1 MRSGLMTRDAHAH
14 VGASFAL
21 AVLVVIAMGGC
32 ETLPKA
38 APRSPVSLRS
48 AVETV
53 NTNAS
58 AIQGTLRASGFVDGT
73 STRSDGKK
81 MDYHLDGVLFYL
93 RPTYVRFDLKSFGD
107 RKFLLGSNA
116 ESFWIFDKAEERYH
130 CARHGE
136 HSDLAEALP
145 IAPDQV
151 VDALG
156 LSLIDLDVD
165 DERTLG
171 HVQRIV
177 SDFQQ
182 VLFLERDADGLVAL
196 RKEYWLDRYPPYLIR
211 RVIFRDFQGDVEMV
225 SELGDYKPI
234 ASGGPLLPH
243 AMKADWPRRGS
254 QMRFRVSN
262 WRIIPD
268 LGPDAMQFKP
278 PSACRNP

>member
-1 MRSGLMTRDAHAH
+1 MRSGVMTRRTHAQ
-14 VGASFAL
+14 VGALFAL
-21 AVLVVIAMGGC
+21 VVFVMGAMSGC
-32 ETLPKA
+32 VAPPKA
-38 APRSPVSLRS
+38 LPRSPVSLRS

-73 STRSDGKK
+73 STLSDGRK

-116 ESFWIFDKAEERYH
+116 ESFWIFDKAQERYH

-136 HSDLAEALP
+136 ESELAEALP
-145 IAPDQV
+145 IPPDRV

-156 LSLIDLDVD
+156 LSLINLDAD
-165 DERTLG
+165 DESTLG

-182 VLFLERDADGLVAL
+182 VLFLERNADGLAAL
-196 RKEYWLDRYPPYLIR
+196 HKEYWIDRYPPYLIR
-211 RVIFRDFQGDVEMV
+211 RVIFRDLQGDVEMV

-243 AMKADWPRRGS
+243 SMKADWPRRGS
-254 QMRFRVSN
+254 QMRFRVST

-268 LGPDAMQFKP
+268 LGPDAPQFLP
-278 PSACRNP
+278 PSACRDP

>member
-1 MRSGLMTRDAHAH
+1 MKFGVMIGGTHAH

-21 AVLVVIAMGGC
+21 ALLVLIVTGGC
-32 ETLPKA
+32 ETPSKA
-38 APRSPVSLRS
+38 IPRNPVSMRS
-48 AVETV
+48 AIETV
-53 NTNAS
+53 NTNTS

-116 ESFWIFDKAEERYH
+116 ESFWVFDKAEERYH

-136 HSDLAEALP
+136 ESELADALP
-145 IAPDQV
+145 IPPDRV

-156 LSLIDLDVD
+156 LSLIDLDAD

-182 VLFLERDADGLVAL
+182 VLFLERDSDGLAAL
-196 RKEYWLDRYPPYLIR
+196 RKEYWLDRYSPYLIR
-211 RVIFRDFQGDVEMV
+211 RVIFRDVQGDVEMV
-225 SELGDYKPI
+225 SELGDYQPI

-243 AMKADWPRRGS
+243 SMKAEWPRRGS

-262 WRIIPD
+262 WRIIPG
-268 LGPDAMQFKP
+268 LGPDALQFQP